1 MMNALGLVLSLVM
14 GGMLGLLGGGG
25 SILAVPIL
33 VYVFGMD
40 AKPALATSLL
50 VVAVSSAIAA
60 TQHARRGNVW
70 LRAAMTF
77 GGVAMVG
84 AYGGARLA
92 AFVPSHVLLLLFAG
106 LLGVTAVVMLRNAEP
121 GRRTPDAP
129 PATLPR
135 LAAEGLAVGM
145 VTGLLGAGGGFL
157 IVPVL
162 MTLGG
167 LPMHAAVGTSLL
179 IIALNAGTA
188 LLGYL
193 AHVSLDGRIAALV
206 TIAAVMGS
214 LLGSRLAGRV
224 PAATLRRA
232 FAGLLLAMGVA
243 IVGSETGALAVIA
256 RHAGPLT
263 GGVLIG
269 LAAAA
274 LLLLDGKIAG
284 ISGIVGGLTQPKRGD
299 VGWRVTFLLGLLV
312 GGVGL
317 LTWRPEAV
325 APAAAAPTVTFVLA
339 GLLVGVGT
347 RLGNGCTSGH
357 GVCGVGRGSVRSLVA
372 TATFMITGAATVFL
386 VRHVLGGQP

>member
-1 MMNALGLVLSLVM
+1 MLALGLVLSLVM

-50 VVAVSSAIAA
+50 VVAVSSAIGA

-70 LRAAMTF
+70 LRAALTF

-92 AFVPSHVLLLLFAG
+92 AYVPSHVLLLLFAG
-106 LLGVTAVVMLRNAEP
+106 LLGVTATVMLRGTAP
-121 GRRTPDAP
+121 GRRAP
-129 PATLPR
+129 EAATAAFPR
-135 LAAEGLAVGM
+135 LAAEGLGVGM

-179 IIALNAGTA
+179 VIALNAGTA

-193 AHVSLDGRIAALV
+193 AHVSLDLRIAALV
-206 TIAAVMGS
+206 TVAAVTGS
-214 LLGSRLAGRV
+214 LLGGRLAARL

-232 FAGLLLAMGVA
+232 FAGLVLAMGVA
-243 IVGSETGALAVIA
+243 IVGSETGALAILA
-256 RHAGPLT
+256 PHAGPLV

-269 LAAAA
+269 VAAAA
-274 LLLLDGKIAG
+274 LLLFDGKIAG
-284 ISGIVGGLTQPKRGD
+284 ISGIVGGLAQPRRGD
-299 VGWRVTFLLGLLV
+299 VGWRAAFLLGLLV
-312 GGVGL
+312 GGAGL
-317 LTWRPEAV
+317 LAWRPEALGP
-325 APAAAAPTVTFVLA
+325 PAVVPTLTFVLA
-339 GLLVGVGT
+339 GLLVGTGT

-372 TATFMITGAATVFL
+372 TATFMTTGAATVFL
-386 VRHVLGGQP
+386 VRHVLGGLP

>member
-1 MMNALGLVLSLVM
+1 MIPLGIILSLLM
-14 GGMLGLLGGGG
+14 GGTLGLLGGGG

-50 VVAVSSAIAA
+50 VVAVSSAIGA

-70 LRAAMTF
+70 LRAALTF

-106 LLGVTAVVMLRNAEP
+106 LLAVTATVMLRNAGP
-121 GRRTPDAP
+121 GRRVPEPP
-129 PATLPR
+129 PATFPR
-135 LAAEGLAVGM
+135 LAAEGLGVGM
-145 VTGLLGAGGGFL
+145 LTGLLGAGGGFL

-162 MTLGG
+162 TTLGG

-179 IIALNAGTA
+179 VIALNAGTA

-206 TIAAVMGS
+206 TVAAVIGS
-214 LLGSRLAGRV
+214 LLGGSVAARF

-232 FAGLLLAMGVA
+232 FAGLVLAMGVA
-243 IVGSETGALAVIA
+243 IVGSETGALALVVP
-256 RHAGPLT
+256 HAGALV

-284 ISGIVGGLTQPKRGD
+284 ISGIVGGLTQPKPGD
-299 VGWRVTFLLGLLV
+299 VGWRAAFLLGLLV
-312 GGVGL
+312 GGTGL
-317 LTWRPEAV
+317 LAWRPEALGPPAV
-325 APAAAAPTVTFVLA
+325 ASTVTFVLA
-339 GLLVGVGT
+339 GLLVGAGT

-357 GVCGVGRGSVRSLVA
+357 GVCGVGRGSMRSLVA
-372 TATFMITGAATVFL
+372 TATFMTTGAATVFL
-386 VRHVLGGQP
+386 VRHVLGGLQ

>member
-1 MMNALGLVLSLVM
+1 MILALGLVLSLVM

-50 VVAVSSAIAA
+50 VVAVSSAIGA

-70 LRAAMTF
+70 LRAALTF
-77 GGVAMVG
+77 GGVAMIG

-92 AFVPSHVLLLLFAG
+92 AYVPSHVLLLLFAG
-106 LLGVTAVVMLRNAEP
+106 LLGVTATVMLRGAAP
-121 GRRTPDAP
+121 GRRAP
-129 PATLPR
+129 EAAPAALSR
-135 LAAEGLAVGM
+135 LAAEGLGVGM

-179 IIALNAGTA
+179 VITLNAGTA

-193 AHVSLDGRIAALV
+193 AHVSLDARIAALV
-206 TIAAVMGS
+206 TVAAVTGS
-214 LLGSRLAGRV
+214 LLGGRLAGRV
-224 PAATLRRA
+224 PAPTLRRA
-232 FAGLLLAMGVA
+232 FAGLVLAMGVA
-243 IVGSETGALAVIA
+243 IVGNETGALAILA
-256 RHAGPLT
+256 PHAGPLV

-269 LAAAA
+269 VAAAA
-274 LLLLDGKIAG
+274 LLLFDGKIAG
-284 ISGIVGGLTQPKRGD
+284 ISGIVGGLAQPRRGD
-299 VGWRVTFLLGLLV
+299 VGWRAAFLLGLLV
-312 GGVGL
+312 GGAGL
-317 LTWRPEAV
+317 LTWRPEALGP
-325 APAAAAPTVTFVLA
+325 PAVAPTVTFVVA
-339 GLLVGVGT
+339 GLLVGTGT

-372 TATFMITGAATVFL
+372 TATFMTTGAATVFL
-386 VRHVLGGQP
+386 VRHVLGGLP

>member
-1 MMNALGLVLSLVM
+1 MIALGLGLSLLM
-14 GGMLGLLGGGG
+14 GATLGLLGGGG

-40 AKPALATSLL
+40 AKAALATSLL
-50 VVAVSSAIAA
+50 VVAVSSALGA

-70 LRAAMTF
+70 PRAALTF
-77 GGVAMVG
+77 GGVAMIG

-106 LLGVTAVVMLRNAEP
+106 LLAATATVMLRNAAP
-121 GRRTPDAP
+121 GRRTPEAP
-129 PATLPR
+129 PSTFPK
-135 LAAEGLAVGM
+135 LAAEGLGVGM
-145 VTGLLGAGGGFL
+145 LTGLLGAGGGFL

-162 MTLGG
+162 TTLGG

-179 IIALNAGTA
+179 VIALNAGTA

-206 TIAAVMGS
+206 TVAAVIGS
-214 LLGSRLAGRV
+214 LLGGSVAARL

-232 FAGLLLAMGVA
+232 FAGLVLAMGVA
-243 IVGSETGALAVIA
+243 IVANETGALALVA
-256 RHAGPLT
+256 PHAGALA

-284 ISGIVGGLTQPKRGD
+284 ISGIVGGLAQPNRGD
-299 VGWRVTFLLGLLV
+299 VGWRAAFLLGLLA
-312 GGVGL
+312 GGAGL
-317 LTWRPEAV
+317 LAWRPEALG
-325 APAAAAPTVTFVLA
+325 PPAAAPTLTFVLA
-339 GLLVGVGT
+339 GLLVGAGT

-372 TATFMITGAATVFL
+372 TATFMTTGAATVFL
-386 VRHVLGGQP
+386 VRHVLGGLP